1 MSDGKEETSLPDAGV
16 SRQWMIANATE
27 IRNRGIQIFAVGSD
41 RSNEENLKK
50 ITSNESHVII
60 TNQLSQHEDINRF
73 YNSLVT
79 QICPEAPTRPVPSK
93 FNWCMVECEGG

>member
-1 MSDGKEETSLPDAGV
+1 MPMGKV
-16 SRQWMIANATE
+16 E

-41 RSNEENLKK
+41 RSNKENLKK

-93 FNWCMVECEGG
+93 FDWCMVECEG